1 MVSDRCEEISETDIA
16 YWRRRVLSLELL
28 VSELLTKNQVMRFML
43 EEEKRYPLPAKL
55 LGRIKGPSVDSL
67 AKSMEKALFR

>member
-43 EEEKRYPLPAKL
+43 EEEKRYPLPANCS
-55 LGRIKGPSVDSL
+55 GVSKGHQ
-67 AKSMEKALFR
+67 